1 MECPEHA
8 LRIYKSDQQSKYLL
22 VHQETRAKEVVM
34 LALQEFG
41 ITEVSSNYCLYEVT
55 VENGSIRPKLQPDD
69 LINSAE
75 RIGISSRYYIKNRM
89 SSDQLITDDVE
100 SELSKESIIH
110 LLDLSPMEA
119 AMQLMVEDFT
129 TFQSIGKSFFH
140 FFQFSNFSIFQFF
153 VSIFASIFRMFN
165 FVQFLSTIFNISN

>member
-55 VENGSIRPKLQPDD
+55 VENGSVRQKLQPDD
-69 LINSAE
+69 QTNLAE

-129 TFQSIGKSFFH
+129 TFQSIGKNFFN
-140 FFQFSNFSIFQFF
+140 FFQFSNFPIFC
-153 VSIFASIFRMFN
+153 FN
-165 FVQFLSTIFNISN
+165 FCFNFPYVQFCPIFVYTF

>member
-1 MECPEHA
+1 
-8 LRIYKSDQQSKYLL
+8 
-22 VHQETRAKEVVM
+22 M

-55 VENGSIRPKLQPDD
+55 VENGSVRQKLQPDD
-69 LINSAE
+69 QTNLAE

-129 TFQSIGKSFFH
+129 TFQSIGEKSKKFF
-140 FFQFSNFSIFQFF
+140 FFFVHQFSILSNFSIFLT
-153 VSIFASIFRMFN
+153 
-165 FVQFLSTIFNISN
+165 FVQFFILFNFSFCPIFQFCPIF

>member
-55 VENGSIRPKLQPDD
+55 VENGSVRQKLQPDD
-69 LINSAE
+69 QTNLAE

-129 TFQSIGKSFFH
+129 TFQSIGKNFF
-140 FFQFSNFSIFQFF
+140 NFSIFC
-153 VSIFASIFRMFN
+153 FN
-165 FVQFLSTIFNISN
+165 FCFNFPYVQFCPIFVHNF